1 MVAQFIV
8 SIGMHEHVERSV
20 IEREPT
26 YDVGKLRRRKRDL
39 EAPSRMGSD
48 LSLVK
53 AAHLNPIA
61 KLRGHHFAKFPGS
74 IAAARIEID
83 MRMPARDTGH
93 VEIRHYERRLNHR
106 GTIDFSANQ
115 ILLLRRMNL
124 VKESDMR
131 STTIG
136 GFLVCAAA
144 LATPAAGQTQPTAP
158 APART
163 VVASTKLP
171 TVGDTPVHFKAVR
184 VTIPSGA
191 SSSVS
196 STNGIL
202 YQLSGSTEVSIGGEV
217 KTLSPGE
224 GLFIGSGNTPMLK
237 AGDGG
242 PSNFLHFLLTPT
254 ADLDKPLE
262 APPAMVQELYRTV
275 APLPALKPGRYD
287 LNLTRVTFPAQMPSN
302 SPHHRSGA
310 ALYYIISGTG
320 ANTVEDKLEAKTPGS
335 LIYEPFGLV
344 HQWGNPGAE
353 PLTFLAF
360 NINPEGVAAV
370 LPGAPAKSQ

>member
-1 MVAQFIV
+1 
-8 SIGMHEHVERSV
+8 
-20 IEREPT
+20 
-26 YDVGKLRRRKRDL
+26 
-39 EAPSRMGSD
+39 
-48 LSLVK
+48 
-53 AAHLNPIA
+53 
-61 KLRGHHFAKFPGS
+61 
-74 IAAARIEID
+74 
-83 MRMPARDTGH
+83 
-93 VEIRHYERRLNHR
+93 
-106 GTIDFSANQ
+106 
-115 ILLLRRMNL
+115 
-124 VKESDMR
+124 MR

-144 LATPAAGQTQPTAP
+144 LAAPAAGQTPPSAP
-158 APART
+158 ATSRT

-171 TVGDTPVHFKAVR
+171 TVGDNPVHFKAVS
-184 VTIPSGA
+184 VTIPSGS

-202 YQLSGSTEVSIGGEV
+202 YQLSGSTQISIGGEI

-224 GLFIGSGNTPMLK
+224 GLFIASNNAATLK
-237 AGDGG
+237 AGDSE
-242 PSNFLHFLLTPT
+242 PSIFLHFLLAPT

-262 APPAMVQELYRTV
+262 VPPAVVQELYRTL
-275 APLPALKPGRYD
+275 APLPAVKPGRYD

-310 ALYYIISGTG
+310 ALYYIIAGTG
-320 ANTVEDKLEAKTPGS
+320 ANTVEGKVEARTPGS

-344 HQWGNPGAE
+344 HQWGNPGAV

-370 LPGAPAKSQ
+370 LPGAPAKNQ